1 MPAAQ
6 MGADWK
12 AVARA
17 IDHTLLKTDAPREG
31 IVRLCTEARQYGFAA
46 VCIQP
51 CQVALAHQLL
61 AASGVKTA
69 TVIGFPQGATLGTVK
84 RFEAAEVLRLG
95 AEELDMV
102 INVAAL
108 KAGARDYVRNEIR
121 GVAEIAHSS
130 GAIVKVIIEA
140 CLLTD
145 AEKTLACELA
155 MAAGADFVKT
165 STGMAGGG
173 ATVQDVSLMRSI
185 VGDKLG
191 IKAAG
196 GIRTATDAVA
206 MLKAGATRLGTS
218 GSIQIVEELGAK
230 RIG

>member
-1 MPAAQ
+1 